1 MNTNKWKEFILFLIP
16 KCSILMSCFRKPL
29 SKLFSWKIL
38 FFLLLWRLVLISQ
51 NSVYFLNRSVN
62 DQNLSFSLFHINE
75 VIVQGKKWPR
85 FTDDWPV
92 GRGQTVQR
100 VNPSWFD
107 LLYFVF
113 GYDCLNKKNNYVF
126 FLELCKLLVLKVFPK
141 ITVSAI
147 DWGRFKKLLGL
158 GIDDF
163 ELF

>member
-1 MNTNKWKEFILFLIP
+1 MNTNKWKEFLLFLIP

-51 NSVYFLNRSVN
+51 NSVYFLNCSVN
-62 DQNLSFSLFHINE
+62 DQNLSFSLFHVNE

-92 GRGQTVQR
+92 GRGQTVKR

-107 LLYFVF
+107 FLYFVF
-113 GYDCLNKKNNYVF
+113 GYNCLDKKIITFF
-126 FLELCKLLVLKVFPK
+126 FLNYASYWFLKSYPMLL
-141 ITVSAI
+141 S
-147 DWGRFKKLLGL
+147 RR
-158 GIDDF
+158 
-163 ELF
+163 